1 MNNIIYKNLLYY
13 SLIFLIIT
21 IKSITANEINNRHLY
36 NIGDEI
42 KYFVETKLP
51 NKSNYISTSILIEIS
66 DNEEI
71 WEVKN
76 SPTAD
81 KRIYDRITGNWIASF
96 KDGNEVAR
104 AIPHNGG
111 LKFPLKKGDKWKESW
126 TFTAAGGLISGKSE
140 AEYKVKKVTVK
151 ANNKKYKTLQIEM
164 INPLWNFEKDRNW
177 KKEIRWIEINT
188 GKIIKIYFKNIGF
201 KMEYIATIIEQ

>member
-42 KYFVETKLP
+42 KYFIETKLP
-51 NKSNYISTSILIEIS
+51 NKSDYISTSILIEIS

-111 LKFPLKKGDKWKESW
+111 LKFPLKKDDKWKESW

-151 ANNKKYKTLQIEM
+151 ANNKKYKTLQVEM
-164 INPLWNFEKDRNW
+164 TNPLWNFEKDRNW